1 MAKYK
6 KREIHII
13 DMSGRLNVRII
24 HTETTAEDIEQ
35 AMKEYEE
42 SRLRIEKQM
51 QDYEQHIRRMFI
63 DATSEAHIHVTIKD
77 ADYYIDKYKNEFLG
91 RNPKNIENRIKMYE
105 KYIDGKGQEE

>member
-13 DMSGRLNVRII
+13 DMSGRLNVKII
-24 HTETTAEDIEQ
+24 HAETTAEDIEQ

-51 QDYEQHIRRMFI
+51 QDYEQHIKRMFI
-63 DATSEAHIHVTIKD
+63 DATSEAHIHVTCND
-77 ADYYIDKYKNEFLG
+77 ADYFIKKYGEKFSG

-105 KYIDGKGQEE
+105 KYIDGEGQEG